1 MEKEVSRLSA
11 GFAFQ
16 TEGKNLGIGYNQL
29 WGDAQG
35 LQGCFQAVCRAAHNG
50 TSLVQKFPHG
60 LDLRKDQTSFGGLKI
75 LRHDQQNQIT
85 GLRQRAGDGKLPKS
99 SGRACAM
106 GLAKL
111 RNLFPCFALTGKT
124 GRPPSCCDRYA
135 CTAGTFSI
143 LSH

>member
-1 MEKEVSRLSA
+1 MQWLWPHVGRSECLLCNQQREWRKEVSRLSA

-16 TEGKNLGIGYNQL
+16 TEGKTWIGYNQL

-85 GLRQRAGDGKLPKS
+85 GLRQRAGDGKLPKIIWK
-99 SGRACAM
+99 GLRD

-111 RNLFPCFALTGKT
+111 RNLFPCFL
-124 GRPPSCCDRYA
+124 R
-135 CTAGTFSI
+135 
-143 LSH
+143 

>member
-85 GLRQRAGDGKLPKS
+85 GCAKEPVMVSSQKS

-106 GLAKL
+106 AWRSCGICSPVL
-111 RNLFPCFALTGKT
+111 R
-124 GRPPSCCDRYA
+124 
-135 CTAGTFSI
+135 
-143 LSH
+143 